1 MFILALLASCSKDY
15 IEEEIVFNSTP
26 IKQEVQE
33 IVVTPTQVQSP
44 VLFQSKAP
52 SYSGV
57 NNTVGSIR
65 KQYYY
70 PGNNNL
76 PGHNSLDQFTLDN
89 KLYKSTLKSSAYLDF
104 DSNGQLDLFSVL
116 SSLNDGSDNGLSW
129 GGDCSTKIRIVK
141 NVFTDQSEEFIYD
154 SPYNFPSAVQVNDM
168 NGDGVDDVIIGGHNS
183 HVCASYSGDFYGEHL
198 PTHVYYINQDGTFDR
213 ADVTPP
219 TSFYDMASGDID
231 NDGDVDIIYFS
242 QMLYNPSPGN
252 QEGKPWIYLND
263 GLGNFVEANSY
274 DHFIGLE
281 EILNSVES
289 GRIHNNTINLFD
301 LNNDNILDLVIAS
314 DPFWQSV
321 DTVNEKQ
328 EDYPFWVQAF
338 NEYTYGARVYWGE
351 GQGVYNMNV
360 YSDIA
365 NEWINNLNTNRER
378 LMYNGISFVDYNNDN
393 YYDIV
398 FNGTPTFKGYYVQL
412 AINNKDLTFD
422 DKTIEMVDQYWNY
435 TGNNDQFSNLI
446 MYDKDGDGD
455 YDWVPS
461 GSERHFNRYEG
472 AWSDVF
478 YYRNDG
484 GVMRWVGE

>member
-1 MFILALLASCSKDY
+1 MLALLASCSKDY

-33 IVVTPTQVQSP
+33 IVVTSSQIKSP

-52 SYSGV
+52 SYPGV
-57 NNTVGSIR
+57 NNTVSSIR

-70 PGNNNL
+70 PGTNSL
-76 PGHNSLDQFTLDN
+76 PGHNNLDQFNLEG
-89 KLYKSTLKSSAYLDF
+89 KLYKSTLKTSTYLDF
-104 DSNGQLDLFSVL
+104 DSNGQLDLFSIL
-116 SSLNDGSDNGLSW
+116 TSLNDGSDNGLSW
-129 GGDCSTKIRIVK
+129 GGDCSSKIRIVK
-141 NVFTDQSEEFIYD
+141 NVFTDESEEFIYD
-154 SPYNFPSAVQVNDM
+154 SPYNFPPNAVQVNDM
-168 NGDGVDDVIIGGHNS
+168 NGDGIDDVIIGSNNS
-183 HVCASYSGDFYGEHL
+183 HICKSYSGDFYGEHL
-198 PTHVYYINQDGTFDR
+198 PTFIYYIGQDGTINKT
-213 ADVTPP
+213 AATPP

-231 NDGDVDIIYFS
+231 NDGDIDIIYFS
-242 QMLYNPSPGN
+242 QFLFNPSPSN

-289 GRIHNNTINLFD
+289 GRMHNNTINLFD
-301 LNNDNILDLVIAS
+301 LNNDNILDLVVAS

-321 DTVNEKQ
+321 DIENEKQ
-328 EDYPFWVQAF
+328 EDFPFWAQVF
-338 NEYTYGARVYWGE
+338 NEYTYGARVYWGQ

-365 NEWINNLNTNRER
+365 NDWINSYNTNREK
-378 LMYNGISFVDYNNDN
+378 LIYQGISFVDYNNDN

-398 FNGTPTFKGYYVQL
+398 FNGTPTYKGYYVQL
-412 AINNKDLTFD
+412 AINNQDLTFD

-435 TGNNDQFSNLI
+435 TGTNDQFNRI
-446 MYDKDGDGD
+446 VIYDKDGDGD

-461 GSERHFNRYEG
+461 ESERHFNRYES
-472 AWSDVF
+472 AWREVF
-478 YYRNDG
+478 FYRNEG

>member
-1 MFILALLASCSKDY
+1 
-15 IEEEIVFNSTP
+15 
-26 IKQEVQE
+26 
-33 IVVTPTQVQSP
+33 
-44 VLFQSKAP
+44 
-52 SYSGV
+52 
-57 NNTVGSIR
+57 
-65 KQYYY
+65 
-70 PGNNNL
+70 
-76 PGHNSLDQFTLDN
+76 
-89 KLYKSTLKSSAYLDF
+89 
-104 DSNGQLDLFSVL
+104 
-116 SSLNDGSDNGLSW
+116 
-129 GGDCSTKIRIVK
+129 
-141 NVFTDQSEEFIYD
+141 
-154 SPYNFPSAVQVNDM
+154 
-168 NGDGVDDVIIGGHNS
+168 
-183 HVCASYSGDFYGEHL
+183 
-198 PTHVYYINQDGTFDR
+198 
-213 ADVTPP
+213 
-219 TSFYDMASGDID
+219 MASGDID

-338 NEYTYGARVYWGE
+338 NEYTYGARVYWGQ

-365 NEWINNLNTNRER
+365 NDWINSYNTNRER
-378 LMYNGISFVDYNNDN
+378 LMYYGISFVDYNNDN

-435 TGNNDQFSNLI
+435 TGNNDQFTSLI

-461 GSERHFNRYEG
+461 GSERHFNRYES
-472 AWSDVF
+472 AWRDVF